1 MSMGRITQSTMSTT
15 ALRGLLTSLG
25 RVQELQQQLSSGKR
39 VSTPSDDPAATAAAM
54 TFRSQRAADEQ
65 YLRNAD
71 IASARLNVTDNALT
85 QLSARLRSA
94 RDLMVQSRNGAIGG
108 ESLIALSQQ
117 ILAVRQDVLDLYNAR
132 YLDRPVFGGTVAG
145 SVAVTS
151 EGTYIGDDGAV
162 VIRISRDAT
171 VQTDVKGTAIAAD
184 TVPALLTQIAADVA
198 VGNDAGVQSGLDLL
212 DTALSKVQQALGD
225 VGARSSR
232 VDTVRSLVDSSR
244 LDLTS
249 KISDNEDVD
258 LPETIMNLQAQQV
271 AYESA
276 LSAAAKITQTSL
288 ADFLR

>member
-39 VSTPSDDPAATAAAM
+39 VSTPSDDPGATAAAM
-54 TFRSQRAADEQ
+54 TFRSQRATNEQ

-71 IASARLNVTDNALT
+71 IARARLNVTDNALT

-145 SVAVTS
+145 SLAVTTD
-151 EGTYIGDDGAV
+151 GTYVGDDGAV

-171 VQTDVKGTAIAAD
+171 VQTDVKGTAISAD

-198 VGNDAGVQSGLDLL
+198 AGDDAGVQSGLDLL
-212 DTALSKVQQALGD
+212 DTALSQVQQALGD

-276 LSAAAKITQTSL
+276 LGAAAKITQTSL
-288 ADFLR
+288 LDFLR